1 MESGGQDARF
11 YRVDNQHEQN
21 RTAESERLIDSALQ
35 RSRWDQAVRDE
46 TPLGRAI
53 SSAVDFLINR
63 QHEQGYWVGELEGDT
78 ILESEYILLLTYLGE
93 ENSDRVQHA
102 AQYIL
107 QQQGE
112 HGGWSLYPG
121 GPLEISASVKAY
133 WALKIAGHSCEAEY
147 MVRARTAILNAGG
160 AERINSFTR
169 YYMALLGQLSY
180 KQCPAVP
187 PELTLLPR
195 WFPITIYDMSAWS
208 RTIVVPL
215 SLLWA
220 YKPQRQLP
228 SELLIDELFVKSPQK
243 LSAVPNV
250 TEKVDELSYKTWIPW
265 AWIFRQ
271 IDRTYKLFEKLG
283 FPPYRRKGIRVA
295 ASWMLERFRNSDGLG
310 AIFPPIVWSLVAL
323 KSLGF
328 EEDSDEFVATRKHL
342 DELILSNRKARPD
355 IISQAEFDQARENSA
370 GQSEETIR
378 LQPCHSP
385 VWDTAIASLA
395 LSEAEQAESENALE
409 KAAQWLRS
417 KEVRSKGD
425 WSIAHPKVEPGGWY
439 FEHHNEFYPDIDDT
453 TMVLMALSKNLPS
466 DLHADWFAEFVPSSE
481 QDQEAKLTTLVSGKT
496 DRWQHAITDVARL
509 QSTLDAL
516 RRGVQWLLAMQSENG
531 GWGAFDADND
541 QEILTRV
548 PFADHNA
555 MIDPPTADIT
565 ARVLEA
571 LAMLG
576 VSRSHPAVERAI
588 DFIWKEQQEDG
599 SWQGRWGVN
608 YIYGTWQVLVGLTA
622 IGVDPEDPR
631 LLDAAHWLKSVQQE
645 NGGWGETPETYENPA
660 LKGTGN
666 VTASQTA
673 WAIMGLMAVGQTGSA
688 AVQRGVQFLLETQQ
702 ANGIW
707 LEPEFTGTGFPRVF
721 YLRYHLY
728 PVYFPLMALARYR
741 RCCVEKEL
749 QLGSQP

>member
-11 YRVDNQHEQN
+11 YRVDNQHEHN
-21 RTAESERLIDSALQ
+21 RTSESQRLIDPALQ
-35 RSRWDQAVRDE
+35 QSRWEETAKDE
-46 TPLGRAI
+46 TPLGQAI
-53 SSAVDFLINR
+53 SSTVEFLNNR

-78 ILESEYILLLTYLGE
+78 ILESEYILLLTFLGE
-93 ENSDRVQHA
+93 EKTENVQLA
-102 AQYIL
+102 ARYIL
-107 QQQGE
+107 QQQE
-112 HGGWSLYPG
+112 EQGGWSLYPG

-133 WALKIAGHSCEAEY
+133 WALKIAGHSYEAEY
-147 MVRARTAILNAGG
+147 MARARNAIINAGG

-169 YYMALLGQLSY
+169 YYMALLGQLRY

-195 WFPITIYDMSAWS
+195 WFPVTIYDMSAWS

-228 SELLIDELFVKSPQK
+228 SELLIDELFVKPPQK
-243 LSAVPNV
+243 LNAVPDV
-250 TEKVDELSYKTWIPW
+250 SDKVDELSYKTWVPW

-271 IDRTYKLFEKLG
+271 VDRTYKLFEKLG

-295 ASWMLERFRNSDGLG
+295 ASWMLERFHNSDGLG
-310 AIFPPIVWSLVAL
+310 AIFPPIVWSIVAL

-328 EEDSDEFVATRKHL
+328 EEDSDEYVAARKHL
-342 DELILSNRKARPD
+342 DDLILNNRKARPE
-355 IISQAEFDQARENSA
+355 IISQTEFADSA
-370 GQSEETIR
+370 KSTTEKNEEMIR

-395 LSEAEQAESENALE
+395 LSETGQADCQQALD
-409 KAAQWLRS
+409 KAAHWLRS

-425 WSIAHPKVEPGGWY
+425 WSIAHPETEPSGWF
-439 FEHHNEFYPDIDDT
+439 FEYNNEYYPDIDDT

-481 QDQEAKLTTLVSGKT
+481 ENEEAKLTTLVSGKT
-496 DRWQHAITDVARL
+496 KQWQNAIADVTRL
-509 QSTLDAL
+509 QTTLDAL

-565 ARVLEA
+565 ARVLES

-576 VSRSHPAVERAI
+576 VDRSHPAVERAI
-588 DFIWKEQQEDG
+588 DFIWKEQQKDG

-622 IGVDPEDPR
+622 IGVGSEDPR
-631 LLDAAHWLKSVQQE
+631 LLDAAHWLKSVQQK
-645 NGGWGETPETYENPA
+645 NGGWGETPETYENAA
-660 LKGTGN
+660 LKGTGT

-673 WAIMGLMAVGQTGSA
+673 WAIMGLMAVGQGNSE
-688 AVQRGVQFLLETQQ
+688 AVKRGVQFLIETQQ
-702 ANGIW
+702 ENGIW

-728 PVYFPLMALARYR
+728 PIYFPLMALARYR
-741 RCCVEKEL
+741 RCCITNV
-749 QLGSQP
+749 

>member
-11 YRVDNQHEQN
+11 YRVDNQHEHN
-21 RTAESERLIDSALQ
+21 RTVEPQQLIDPALEQ
-35 RSRWDQAVRDE
+35 SRWEQTAKDK
-46 TPLGRAI
+46 TPLGQAI
-53 SSAVDFLINR
+53 SSTVEFLNNR

-78 ILESEYILLLTYLGE
+78 ILESEYILLLTFLGE
-93 ENSDRVQHA
+93 ENTEDVQLA
-102 AQYIL
+102 ARYIL

-133 WALKIAGHSCEAEY
+133 WALKIAGHSYEAEY
-147 MVRARTAILNAGG
+147 MARARNAIIEAGG

-169 YYMALLGQLSY
+169 YYMALLGQLRY

-187 PELTLLPR
+187 PELTLLPH
-195 WFPITIYDMSAWS
+195 WFPVTIYDMSAWS
-208 RTIVVPL
+208 RTIIVPL

-228 SELLIDELFVKSPQK
+228 SELLIDELFVKPPQK
-243 LSAVPNV
+243 LNAVPDV
-250 TEKVDELSYKTWIPW
+250 TAKVDDLSYKTWVPW

-271 IDRTYKLFEKLG
+271 VDRTYKLFEKLG

-295 ASWMLERFRNSDGLG
+295 ASWMLERFHNSDGLG
-310 AIFPPIVWSLVAL
+310 AIFPPIVWSIIAL

-328 EEDSDEFVATRKHL
+328 EENSDEYVAARKHL
-342 DELILSNRKARPD
+342 DDLILNNRKARPEM
-355 IISQAEFDQARENSA
+355 ISQTEFTDSI
-370 GQSEETIR
+370 QSSTEQTEETIR

-395 LSEAEQAESENALE
+395 LSETGQADCEQALE
-409 KAAQWLRS
+409 KAAIWLRS
-417 KEVRSKGD
+417 KEVRSSGD
-425 WSIAHPKVEPGGWY
+425 WNIAHPDTEPSGWF
-439 FEHHNEFYPDIDDT
+439 FEFNNEYYPDIDDT

-481 QDQEAKLTTLVSGKT
+481 ENEEAKLTTLVSGKT
-496 DRWQHAITDVARL
+496 NQWQTAITDMTRL
-509 QSTLDAL
+509 QPTLDAL

-565 ARVLEA
+565 ARVLES

-576 VSRSHPAVERAI
+576 VDRSHPAVERAI

-631 LLDAAHWLKSVQQE
+631 LLDAVHWLKSVQQQ
-645 NGGWGETPETYENPA
+645 NGGWGETPETYENSA
-660 LKGTGN
+660 LKGTGT

-673 WAIMGLMAVGQTGSA
+673 WAMMGLMAVGQTNSD
-688 AVQRGVQFLLETQQ
+688 AVQRGVQFLIDSQQ
-702 ANGIW
+702 KDGIW
-707 LEPEFTGTGFPRVF
+707 REPEFTGTGFPRVF

-728 PVYFPLMALARYR
+728 PIYFPLMALARYR
-741 RCCVEKEL
+741 KCCANKEL
-749 QLGSQP
+749 QTRSQS

>member
-11 YRVDNQHEQN
+11 YRVDNRHEHN
-21 RTAESERLIDSALQ
+21 RTSESQRLIDPALKQ
-35 RSRWDQAVRDE
+35 SRWEETAKDE
-46 TPLGRAI
+46 TPLGQAI
-53 SSAVDFLINR
+53 SSTVEFLNNR

-78 ILESEYILLLTYLGE
+78 ILESEYILLLTFLGE
-93 ENSDRVQHA
+93 EKTENVQLA
-102 AQYIL
+102 ARYIS

-133 WALKIAGHSCEAEY
+133 WALKIAGHSYEAEY
-147 MVRARTAILNAGG
+147 MARARNAIINAGG

-169 YYMALLGQLSY
+169 YYMALLGQLRY
-180 KQCPAVP
+180 RQCPAVP

-195 WFPITIYDMSAWS
+195 WFPVTIYDMSAWS
-208 RTIVVPL
+208 RTIIVPL

-228 SELLIDELFVKSPQK
+228 SELLIDELFVKPPQK
-243 LSAVPNV
+243 LNAVPDV
-250 TEKVDELSYKTWIPW
+250 SDKVDELSYKTWVPW
-265 AWIFRQ
+265 TWIFRQ
-271 IDRTYKLFEKLG
+271 VDRTYKLFEKLG

-295 ASWMLERFRNSDGLG
+295 ASWMLERFHNSDGLG
-310 AIFPPIVWSLVAL
+310 AIFPPIVWSIVAL

-328 EEDSDEFVATRKHL
+328 EEDSDEFIAARKHL
-342 DELILSNRKARPD
+342 DDLILNNRKARPEM
-355 IISQAEFDQARENSA
+355 ISQTEFTDST
-370 GQSEETIR
+370 QSSTEQTEETIR

-395 LSEAEQAESENALE
+395 LSETGQADCEQALE
-409 KAAQWLRS
+409 KAAVWLRS

-425 WSIAHPKVEPGGWY
+425 WSIAHPETEPSGWF
-439 FEHHNEFYPDIDDT
+439 FEYNNEYYPDIDDT
-453 TMVLMALSKNLPS
+453 TMVLMALSKNLPN
-466 DLHADWFAEFVPSSE
+466 DLHADWFAEFIPSSE
-481 QDQEAKLTTLVSGKT
+481 EDKEGKLTTLVSGKT
-496 DRWQHAITDVARL
+496 NQWQTAIADVTRL
-509 QSTLDAL
+509 QPTLDAL

-565 ARVLEA
+565 ARVLES

-576 VSRSHPAVERAI
+576 IDRSHPAVERAI
-588 DFIWKEQQEDG
+588 DFIWKEQQKDG

-622 IGVDPEDPR
+622 ISVDPEDPR
-631 LLDAAHWLKSVQQE
+631 LLDAAHWLKSVQQP

-660 LKGTGN
+660 LKGTGT

-673 WAIMGLMAVGQTGSA
+673 WAMMGLIAVGQGNSD
-688 AVQRGVQFLLETQQ
+688 AVKRGVQFLIETQQ

-707 LEPEFTGTGFPRVF
+707 REPEFTGTGFPRVF

-728 PVYFPLMALARYR
+728 PIYFPLMALARYR
-741 RCCVEKEL
+741 RCCVNKEL
-749 QLGSQP
+749 PTRSQS